1 MFLFL
6 LFVFILSFLITL
18 ISTPLI
24 INFSRKHNIGGR
36 DVHKKRKPFIPGL
49 GGIAIVSSLLASFLF
64 SFFIFSSNSLSL
76 FFDSFQS
83 QRIADFMLSALI
95 IVIGT
100 AVIGLIDDFISI
112 PHKIKLVLPILIS
125 IPLVIQLFSWTHIFS
140 IPFLGPLYFIPL
152 EFYIFILVPIGMMA
166 VTNVTNTFAGYN
178 GLEAGL
184 AAVISFFLILI
195 GFFHNLPL
203 VLLLSVPLFASC
215 IAFLFFNWYP
225 AKVFIDDVGTLTIG
239 SVIATTVIIG
249 GLEVVGFILLLPHII
264 DFIFFKVPNK
274 LPSLNWWGTLKNG
287 KLYHKGKAIHLG
299 QFVLSKFNGLKE
311 YELVSIFI
319 LFEII
324 LGVIAFIVSFF

>member
-6 LFVFILSFLITL
+6 LFIFIISFLTTL
-18 ISTPLI
+18 LTVPLI
-24 INFSRKHNIGGR
+24 ISYSKKHKIGGN
-36 DVHKKRKPFIPGL
+36 DVHKKGKPFIPGL
-49 GGIAIVSSLLASFLF
+49 GGIAIVLSLSVSFLI
-64 SFFIFSSNSLSL
+64 SYFIFLSNTLSL

-83 QRIADFMLSALI
+83 YRIADFMFSALI

-100 AVIGLIDDFISI
+100 AIIGLIDDFISI
-112 PHKIKLVLPILIS
+112 PHKIKLFLPVLVS
-125 IPLVIQLFSWTHIFS
+125 IPLILQLFNWTHILS
-140 IPFLGPLYFIPL
+140 IPFIGPLYFIPL
-152 EFYIFILVPIGMMA
+152 DLYLFVLVPIGMMA
-166 VTNVTNTFAGYN
+166 VTNVTNTFAGFN

-195 GFFHNLPL
+195 GFTHNIPL

-239 SVIATTVIIG
+239 ATIATAVIIG
-249 GLEVVGFILLLPHII
+249 GLEVVGFILLLPYII

-274 LPSLNWWGTLKNG
+274 LPSLHWWGTLKNG
-287 KLYHKGKAIHLG
+287 KLYHKGKAVHFG

-319 LFEII
+319 LFEIL
-324 LGVIAFIVSFF
+324 LGIIAFIVSFF